1 MSPTP
6 RPKWITNPANLSQFC
21 FISPA
26 NWRSVA
32 TGHYARVLGLASFC
46 RKTHRLLICN
56 DLTVLPG
63 RRTYLMP
70 MLFHS
75 YGCVE
80 SNGRHPQLTPAIL
93 ALRDPPPSTSPSPH
107 SPSLRPRKDR
117 LVRVSQ
123 FRF

>member
-1 MSPTP
+1 NVQP
-6 RPKWITNPANLSQFC
+6 RERNPA
-21 FISPA
+21 
-26 NWRSVA
+26 
-32 TGHYARVLGLASFC
+32 LGSIECRNAYLAAFRDMPLASFC

-80 SNGRHPQLTPAIL
+80 SNGRHPQLTPAIHPWL
-93 ALRDPPPSTSPSPH
+93 VFQREGVTTDPSKPE
-107 SPSLRPRKDR
+107 L
-117 LVRVSQ
+117 Q
-123 FRF
+123 I